1 MYKPFNPIVPVELE
15 PIEVAIRRERQ
26 RLQDIEFDTG
36 EQPNTSLI
44 EYMVME
50 RARGITTWVI
60 NF

>member
-1 MYKPFNPIVPVELE
+1 MYKPFKPIVPVKLE